1 MHEYSITSSMVSILL
16 DVAKKNNLKKISKVN
31 IDLNPIANI
40 EPDSI
45 NFYYE
50 FMTRDNKL
58 LKGAELIFSIRK
70 IKIECRDC
78 SDIFEKDEFIPKCPK
93 CGSSTVKNINIDDIK
108 IISIE
113 T

>member
-1 MHEYSITSSMVSILL
+1 MHEYSITNSMVSIIE

-50 FMTRDNKL
+50 FMTKDNKL
-58 LKGAELIFSIRK
+58 LKGAELIFSIQR
-70 IKIECRDC
+70 IKIECRNC
-78 SDIFEKDEFIPKCPK
+78 SDIFKIDEFVPKCPK
-93 CGSSTVKNINIDDIK
+93 CGSSNIKNINIDDIK
-108 IISIE
+108 IISVE

>member
-1 MHEYSITSSMVSILL
+1 MHEYSITSSMVNILE

-31 IDLNPIANI
+31 IDLDPIANI

-50 FMTRDNKL
+50 FMTKDNKL
-58 LKGAELIFSIRK
+58 LKGSELIFNIQR
-70 IKIECRDC
+70 IKIECMEC
-78 SDIFEKDEFIPKCPK
+78 GDIFEKDEFIPECSK
-93 CGSSTVKNINIDDIK
+93 CGSSKVKNINIDDIK
-108 IISIE
+108 IISVE

>member
-1 MHEYSITSSMVSILL
+1 MHEYSITSSLINILE
-16 DVAKKNNLKKISKVN
+16 DVAKKNKLKKISIVN

-50 FMTRDNKL
+50 FMTKDSGL
-58 LKGAELIFSIRK
+58 LKDSELIFNTKK

-78 SDIFEKDEFIPKCPK
+78 GNIFEKEVFIPRCPE
-93 CGSSTVKNINIDDIK
+93 CGSSKVKNINIDDIK
-108 IISIE
+108 IISVE

>member
-1 MHEYSITSSMVSILL
+1 MHEYSITSSLVNILK
-16 DVAKKNNLKKISKVN
+16 DVAKKNKLEKISKVN
-31 IDLNPIANI
+31 IDIDPIANI

-50 FMTRDNKL
+50 YMTKDNTL
-58 LKGAELIFSIRK
+58 LKDSKLIFNIQR

-78 SDIFEKDEFIPKCPK
+78 GNIFEKSNFIPKCPE
-93 CGSSTVKNINIDDIK
+93 CGSSKVKNINNDDIK
-108 IISIE
+108 IISVE

>member
-1 MHEYSITSSMVSILL
+1 MHEYSITSSMVNILE
-16 DVAKKNNLKKISKVN
+16 DVAKKNKLEKISKVN

-58 LKGAELIFSIRK
+58 LKGSELVFSVRK
-70 IKIECRDC
+70 IKIECGDC
-78 SDIFEKDEFIPKCPK
+78 SDIFEKDKFIPKCPK
-93 CGSSTVKNINIDDIK
+93 CGSDNVKNINIDDIK
-108 IISIE
+108 IISVD

>member
-1 MHEYSITSSMVSILL
+1 MHEYSITGSLVDILE

-31 IDLNPIANI
+31 IDLNPLANI

-45 NFYYE
+45 NFYYD
-50 FMTRDNKL
+50 FLTRDKDL
-58 LKGAELIFSIRK
+58 LQDSKLIFNIKK

-78 SDIFEKDEFIPKCPK
+78 GNIFEKDEFIPKCPE
-93 CGSSTVKNINIDDIK
+93 CDSSKVKNLDIDDIK
-108 IISIE
+108 IMSVE

>member
-1 MHEYSITSSMVSILL
+1 MHEYSITNSMVSILE

-50 FMTRDNKL
+50 FMTMDNKL
-58 LKGAELIFSIRK
+58 LKGAELIFSTRRL
-70 IKIECRDC
+70 KIECRSCRDV
-78 SDIFEKDEFIPKCPK
+78 FEKEEFIPECPK
-93 CGSSTVKNINIDDIK
+93 CGSSNVKNIDIDDIK

>member
-1 MHEYSITSSMVSILL
+1 MHEYSITSSLVNILE
-16 DVAKKNNLKKISKVN
+16 DVAKKNSLKKISRVN

-50 FMTRDNKL
+50 FLSRDNSL
-58 LKGAELIFSIRK
+58 LKDSELIFNTKK

-78 SDIFEKDEFIPKCPK
+78 GNIFEKDEFIPKCPK
-93 CGSSTVKNINIDDIK
+93 CGKSKVKIVDIDDIK
-108 IISIE
+108 IISVE

>member
-1 MHEYSITSSMVSILL
+1 MHEYSITSSIVNILE

-31 IDLNPIANI
+31 IDLDPIANI

-50 FMTRDNKL
+50 FLTRDNKL
-58 LKGAELIFSIRK
+58 LKGAKLIFSIKK
-70 IKIECRDC
+70 IKIKCRNC
-78 SDIFEKDEFIPKCPK
+78 NEVFEKDEFIPKCPK
-93 CGSSTVKNINIDDIK
+93 CRSSKVKNIAADDIK
-108 IISIE
+108 IISVE

>member
-1 MHEYSITSSMVSILL
+1 MHEYSITSSMVNILE
-16 DVAKKNNLKKISKVN
+16 DVAKKNKLEKISKVN

-45 NFYYE
+45 NFYYD
-50 FMTRDNKL
+50 FLTRDNKL
-58 LKGAELIFSIRK
+58 LKGSELIFSIQR

-78 SDIFEKDEFIPKCPK
+78 GSIYKKKEFVPECPK
-93 CGSSTVKNINIDDIK
+93 CESSNVKNINIDDIK
-108 IISIE
+108 IISVE

>member
-1 MHEYSITSSMVSILL
+1 MHEYSITSSLIDILK
-16 DVAKKNNLKKISKVN
+16 DVGKKNKLKKIKIIN

-50 FMTRDNKL
+50 FMTKDNNL
-58 LKGAELIFSIRK
+58 LKNSVLVFNKQK
-70 IKIECRDC
+70 IKFECTDC
-78 SDIFEKDEFIPKCPK
+78 GNIFERDTFIAKCSG
-93 CGSSTVKNINIDDIK
+93 CGSNRVKNINIDDIK
-108 IISIE
+108 VISVE

>member
-1 MHEYSITSSMVSILL
+1 MHEYSITSSLVNILE
-16 DVAKKNNLKKISKVN
+16 DVAKENRLRKISRVN

-50 FMTRDNKL
+50 FLTRDNNL
-58 LKGAELIFSIRK
+58 LKNSELIFNIQR

-78 SDIFEKDEFIPKCPK
+78 SNVFEKDEFIPKCPR
-93 CGSSTVKNINIDDIK
+93 CGSSKVKNMDIDDIK
-108 IISIE
+108 VISVE